1 MPDSHLSDHLPDRPS
16 GQLMRAIGGPVLCLA
31 LAALLSGCVAAAAIP
46 AAAVYAGVEGIS
58 LNHTDKLMS
67 DHVASAVTGQD
78 CSFLKYKETGIYC
91 RSAAEIAAEEAKARR
106 DLSGYCYRRRG
117 LVTCYDTPDPD
128 ASGEVTVN

>member
-1 MPDSHLSDHLPDRPS
+1 MTGTRPFS
-16 GQLMRAIGGPVLCLA
+16 LRPVLLRCLAASA
-31 LAALLSGCVAAAAIP
+31 LAAALGGCTTLAVLP
-46 AAAVYAGVEGIS
+46 AAAVYGGVEGLS

-78 CSFLKYKETGIYC
+78 CSFLKYKDTGIYC

-117 LVTCYDTPDPD
+117 LVTCYQTPDPD
-128 ASGEVTVN
+128 ATGEVTVN

>member
-1 MPDSHLSDHLPDRPS
+1 MT
-16 GQLMRAIGGPVLCLA
+16 GQSALHPHPGRLLRAIGALA
-31 LAALLSGCVAAAAIP
+31 LLGLLCGCTTLAVLP
-46 AAAVYAGVEGIS
+46 AAAVYGGVEGLS

-78 CSFLKYKETGIYC
+78 CSFLKYKDTGIYC

-117 LVTCYDTPDPD
+117 MVTCYDSPDPD
-128 ASGEVTVN
+128 ASGEIRVN

>member
-1 MPDSHLSDHLPDRPS
+1 MPGDPKFQVPS
-16 GQLMRAIGGPVLCLA
+16 GHLLRKIGGPLASLA
-31 LAALLSGCVAAAAIP
+31 LATLLSGCVAAAAIP

-78 CSFLKYKETGIYC
+78 CSFLKYKQTGIYC

>member
-1 MPDSHLSDHLPDRPS
+1 MPGDPKFQVPS
-16 GQLMRAIGGPVLCLA
+16 GHLLRKIGGPLASLA
-31 LAALLSGCVAAAAIP
+31 LATLLSGCVAAAAIP

-128 ASGEVTVN
+128 APGEVTVN

>member
-1 MPDSHLSDHLPDRPS
+1 MPGDPKFQVPS
-16 GQLMRAIGGPVLCLA
+16 GHLLRKIGGPLASLA
-31 LAALLSGCVAAAAIP
+31 LAMLLSGCVAAAAIP

>member
-1 MPDSHLSDHLPDRPS
+1 MPGDPKFQVPS
-16 GQLMRAIGGPVLCLA
+16 GHLLRKIGGPLASLA
-31 LAALLSGCVAAAAIP
+31 LATLLSGCVAAAAIP

>member
-1 MPDSHLSDHLPDRPS
+1 MPNSSSPTRPF
-16 GQLMRAIGGPVLCLA
+16 GRGLRA
-31 LAALLSGCVAAAAIP
+31 LAGPLACLTLAAMLSGCVAAAAIP

-78 CSFLKYKETGIYC
+78 CSFLKYKDTGIYC

-117 LVTCYDTPDPD
+117 LVTCYDTPDPE
-128 ASGEVTVN
+128 ASGEVRVN

>member
-1 MPDSHLSDHLPDRPS
+1 MTGTRSFSLR
-16 GQLMRAIGGPVLCLA
+16 PVLLRCLAASA
-31 LAALLSGCVAAAAIP
+31 LAAALGGCTTLAVLP
-46 AAAVYAGVEGIS
+46 AAAVYGGVEGLS

-78 CSFLKYKETGIYC
+78 CSFLKYKDTGIYC

-117 LVTCYDTPDPD
+117 LVTCYQTPDPD
-128 ASGEVTVN
+128 ATGEVTVN